1 VTSSKEQAKVAFPA
15 VKSEMGICLGA
26 YAENDKSILLYIPGR
41 RLKEFPRMNVQTLK
55 INFPPHPKTLDVQPV
70 YDDLLQVEYKSP
82 INRQTQFLG
91 TQGFQH
97 FSQVL
102 DDMESGDMLPAKLT
116 TSSSSCPLGV
126 DSAPAP
132 QYWFEKGGS
141 SDPSASQQQASSSPK
156 SLCSTLS
163 VSWLSNQV
171 ETCFSI
177 SARTDDNP
185 SMSKALRNWHR

>member
-1 VTSSKEQAKVAFPA
+1 
-15 VKSEMGICLGA
+15 MGICLGA

-116 TSSSSCPLGV
+116 TSFILLSIRRR
-126 DSAPAP
+126 
-132 QYWFEKGGS
+132 FGS
-141 SDPSASQQQASSSPK
+141 
-156 SLCSTLS
+156 CSTVL
-163 VSWLSNQV
+163 VRKRGV
-171 ETCFSI
+171 
-177 SARTDDNP
+177 
-185 SMSKALRNWHR
+185 K

>member
-1 VTSSKEQAKVAFPA
+1 
-15 VKSEMGICLGA
+15 
-26 YAENDKSILLYIPGR
+26 
-41 RLKEFPRMNVQTLK
+41 MNVQTLK

-102 DDMESGDMLPAKLT
+102 DAMESGDMLPAKPAA
-116 TSSSSCPLGV
+116 SSSPCPLGT

-132 QYWFEKGGS
+132 QY
-141 SDPSASQQQASSSPK
+141 
-156 SLCSTLS
+156 
-163 VSWLSNQV
+163 
-171 ETCFSI
+171 
-177 SARTDDNP
+177 
-185 SMSKALRNWHR
+185 